1 MTTKEFDILQKSL
14 YESVLDDLTAD
25 DLSIGQ
31 AAAKRISDNTNISK
45 PNRMLS
51 IQIGFSQ
58 DIAKINCLSDFNFLR
73 EILQTESCVQRMG
86 CLGDNVSDVQ
96 CRIVFSDSYQSDNTI
111 YHFEGDDLQ
120 SAKDM
125 SKKIQEYA
133 VICADKH
140 LPGWENRSVDDL

>member
-51 IQIGFSQ
+51 IQIGFGQ

-73 EILQTESCVQRMG
+73 EILQIESCVQRMG

-96 CRIVFSDSYQSDNTI
+96 CRIVFSDYSLSDNTI
-111 YHFEGDDLQ
+111 YHFEGNDL
-120 SAKDM
+120 
-125 SKKIQEYA
+125 
-133 VICADKH
+133 
-140 LPGWENRSVDDL
+140 